1 MLEVQHLA
9 KILLV
14 EDEMVEAMNLKRSLQ
29 AMGYDVMAIASYG
42 EEAIEKANTLK
53 PDIILMD
60 ILLKGKMDGIT
71 AAQAISKHEIPV
83 IYISALPD
91 DATVNRALISAP
103 YGYLVKP
110 YDIRKLKISIEVALY
125 KKQMENKLKQSQET
139 YYQTI
144 FENTGAATVIIE
156 ENRLISLVNMQFT
169 SLTGYSKNEIE
180 GKMEWTEIFSQE
192 DISQMKEYHQLRR
205 VNPDYAPRNYEARIV
220 TRNGA
225 VKPVHLTVAM
235 IPGTEK
241 SMASILDMTEL
252 RRSKMA
258 IKESQ
263 ERFKSIFENAAE
275 AIILFDCQ
283 GNIVEFNGKFK
294 ETFGFKNGEIIGQ
307 NFVHMGSMM
316 GMHNEESRKI
326 LNDLISGNELKQ
338 VEWILENKEGK
349 KIIFRVRPSLIKT
362 KTSVIGILLI
372 MEDITELKNV
382 ENSLKYSLKE
392 KEVLL
397 REIHHRVKNN
407 LQIISSLL
415 SLQRLQVEDPQTADI
430 LWECQGRVRAMAMI
444 HENIYQSQDIG
455 RINFK
460 NYVEMLLYDIFNL
473 YRVNK
478 KSVILEMRIEGVKM
492 GIETAMPCGLVINE
506 LATNSIKHAF
516 PQGNGIIK
524 IELKTD
530 DDAHI
535 LIIEDDG
542 IGLPENLDPQK
553 SKKLGLMVVNTLVNQ
568 LNGEIEIDRTNGT
581 KFIIKFRELPY
592 N

>member
-1 MLEVQHLA
+1 MA

-156 ENRLISLVNMQFT
+156 ENKLISLVNMQFT

-220 TRNGA
+220 TRKGA

-307 NFVHMGSMM
+307 NFLHMGSMM

-338 VEWILENKEGK
+338 VEWIL
-349 KIIFRVRPSLIKT
+349 
-362 KTSVIGILLI
+362 
-372 MEDITELKNV
+372 
-382 ENSLKYSLKE
+382 
-392 KEVLL
+392 
-397 REIHHRVKNN
+397 
-407 LQIISSLL
+407 
-415 SLQRLQVEDPQTADI
+415 
-430 LWECQGRVRAMAMI
+430 
-444 HENIYQSQDIG
+444 
-455 RINFK
+455 
-460 NYVEMLLYDIFNL
+460 
-473 YRVNK
+473 
-478 KSVILEMRIEGVKM
+478 
-492 GIETAMPCGLVINE
+492 
-506 LATNSIKHAF
+506 
-516 PQGNGIIK
+516 
-524 IELKTD
+524 
-530 DDAHI
+530 
-535 LIIEDDG
+535 
-542 IGLPENLDPQK
+542 
-553 SKKLGLMVVNTLVNQ
+553 
-568 LNGEIEIDRTNGT
+568 
-581 KFIIKFRELPY
+581 
-592 N
+592 

>member
-1 MLEVQHLA
+1 LA

-29 AMGYDVMAIASYG
+29 SMGYDVVAIASYG
-42 EEAIEKANTLK
+42 EEAIEKANQLK

-60 ILLKGKMDGIT
+60 IILKGNMDGIT
-71 AAQAISKHEIPV
+71 VAKAISKLEIPV
-83 IYISALPD
+83 IYITALPD

-125 KKQMENKLKQSQET
+125 KKQMENKLKQSQEN

-156 ENRLISLVNMQFT
+156 ENKLISLVNVEFT
-169 SLTGYSKNEIE
+169 YLTGYSKEEIE
-180 GKMEWTEIFSQE
+180 GKMEWTGIFSQE
-192 DISQMKEYHQLRR
+192 DISWMKEYHGLRR
-205 VNPDYAPRNYEARIV
+205 INPDYAPRNYEARIV
-220 TRNGA
+220 TRNGT

-241 SMASILDMTEL
+241 SMASILDLTEL
-252 RRSKMA
+252 RRSKIA

-283 GNIVEFNGKFK
+283 GNIVESNGKVK
-294 ETFGFKNGEIIGQ
+294 EIFGFKNEEIIGQ
-307 NFVHMGSMM
+307 NFVEIGLLMGL
-316 GMHNEESRKI
+316 GYEEAPMI

-338 VEWILENKEGK
+338 AEWVLKNKDGK
-349 KIIFRVRPSLIKT
+349 TIIFRVRPSLIKT
-362 KTSVIGILLI
+362 KNSVIGILLI

-382 ENSLKYSLKE
+382 ENSLKNSLEE

-415 SLQRLQVEDPQTADI
+415 SLQRLQVEDQQTADI

-444 HENIYQSQDIG
+444 HENIYQSHDIG
-455 RINFK
+455 SINFRK
-460 NYVEMLLYDIFNL
+460 YVEMLLYDIFNL

-478 KSVILEMRIEGVKM
+478 KSVKLDTLIGSVEM

-516 PQGNGIIK
+516 PQGNGKIR

-530 DDAHI
+530 DDLHI
-535 LIIEDDG
+535 LIFEDDG
-542 IGLPENLDPQK
+542 IGLPENLDPLK

-568 LNGEIEIDRTNGT
+568 LNGEMKIDRTNGT

-592 N
+592 NMRV

>member
-1 MLEVQHLA
+1 MA

-156 ENRLISLVNMQFT
+156 ENKLISLVNMQFT

-307 NFVHMGSMM
+307 NFLHMGSMM

-478 KSVILEMRIEGVKM
+478 KSVILEMRIGGVKM

-568 LNGEIEIDRTNGT
+568 LNGKMEIDRTNGT

>member
-1 MLEVQHLA
+1 LA

-156 ENRLISLVNMQFT
+156 ENKLISLVNMQFT

-307 NFVHMGSMM
+307 NFLHMGSMM

-338 VEWILENKEGK
+338 VEWILENKDGK

-478 KSVILEMRIEGVKM
+478 KSVILEMRIKGVKM

-568 LNGEIEIDRTNGT
+568 LNGEMEIDRTNGT
-581 KFIIKFRELPY
+581 KFIIKFSELPY

>member
-1 MLEVQHLA
+1 LA

-29 AMGYDVMAIASYG
+29 SMGYDVMAIASYG
-42 EEAIEKANTLK
+42 EEAIEKANQLK

-60 ILLKGKMDGIT
+60 IILKGNMDGIT
-71 AAQAISKHEIPV
+71 VAKAISGLEIPV
-83 IYISALPD
+83 IYITALPD

-125 KKQMENKLKQSQET
+125 KKQMENKLKQSQEN

-156 ENRLISLVNMQFT
+156 ENKLISLVNVEFT
-169 SLTGYSKNEIE
+169 SLTGYSKEEIE
-180 GKMEWTEIFSQE
+180 GKMEWTDIFSQD
-192 DISQMKEYHQLRR
+192 DISWMKEYHGLRR
-205 VNPDYAPRNYEARIV
+205 INPDYAPRNYEARIV
-220 TRNGA
+220 TRNGT

-241 SMASILDMTEL
+241 SMASILDITEL
-252 RRSKMA
+252 RRSKIA

-263 ERFKSIFENAAE
+263 ERFKSIFDNAAE

-283 GNIVEFNGKFK
+283 GNIVESNGKVK
-294 ETFGFKNGEIIGQ
+294 GIFGFKNKEIIGQ
-307 NFVHMGSMM
+307 NFLEIGLMM
-316 GMHNEESRKI
+316 GMDYEEAQMI

-338 VEWILENKEGK
+338 VEWVLKNKEGK
-349 KIIFRVRPSLIKT
+349 TIIFRVRPSLIKT
-362 KTSVIGILLI
+362 KNSVIGILLI
-372 MEDITELKNV
+372 MEDITELKIV
-382 ENSLKYSLKE
+382 ENSLKNSLEE

-415 SLQRLQVEDPQTADI
+415 SLQRLQVEDQQTADI

-444 HENIYQSQDIG
+444 HENIYQSHDIG
-455 RINFK
+455 SINFQK
-460 NYVEMLLYDIFNL
+460 YVEMLLYDIFNL

-478 KSVILEMRIEGVKM
+478 ESVKLDTLIGSVEM

-516 PQGNGIIK
+516 PQGNGNIR

-530 DDAHI
+530 DDLHI
-535 LIIEDDG
+535 LIFEDDG
-542 IGLPENLDPQK
+542 IGLPENLDPLK

-568 LNGEIEIDRTNGT
+568 LNGEMEIDRTNGT

-592 N
+592 NMRV

>member
-1 MLEVQHLA
+1 MA

-156 ENRLISLVNMQFT
+156 ENKLISLVNMQFT

-220 TRNGA
+220 TRKGA

-307 NFVHMGSMM
+307 NFLHMGSMM

-568 LNGEIEIDRTNGT
+568 LNGEMEIDRTNGT
-581 KFIIKFRELPY
+581 KFIIKFSELPY

>member
-1 MLEVQHLA
+1 VLEVQHLA

-156 ENRLISLVNMQFT
+156 ENKLISLVNMQFT

-307 NFVHMGSMM
+307 NFLHMGSMM

-338 VEWILENKEGK
+338 VEWILENKDGK

-478 KSVILEMRIEGVKM
+478 KSVILEMRIKGVKM

-568 LNGEIEIDRTNGT
+568 LNGEMEIDRTNGT
-581 KFIIKFRELPY
+581 KFIIKFSELPY

>member
-1 MLEVQHLA
+1 MA

-156 ENRLISLVNMQFT
+156 ENKLISLVNMQFT

-283 GNIVEFNGKFK
+283 GNIVEFNGKFN

-307 NFVHMGSMM
+307 NFLHMGSMM

-568 LNGEIEIDRTNGT
+568 LNGEMEIDRTNGT

>member
-1 MLEVQHLA
+1 MA

-156 ENRLISLVNMQFT
+156 ENKLISLVNMQFT

-478 KSVILEMRIEGVKM
+478 KSVILEMRIGGVKM

-568 LNGEIEIDRTNGT
+568 LNGKMEIDRTNGT

>member
-1 MLEVQHLA
+1 MA
-9 KILLV
+9 NILLV

-29 AMGYDVMAIASYG
+29 SMGYNIMAIASYG
-42 EEAIEKANTLK
+42 EDAIEKANELK

-60 ILLKGKMDGIT
+60 IVLKGSMDGIT
-71 AAQAISKHEIPV
+71 AAKAISELEIPV
-83 IYISALPD
+83 IYITALPD

-103 YGYLVKP
+103 YGYLIKP

-125 KKQMENKLKQSQET
+125 KKQMENKLKQSQEN

-156 ENRLISLVNMQFT
+156 ENKLISLVNMEFT
-169 SLTGYSKNEIE
+169 SLTGFSKEEIE
-180 GKMEWTEIFSQE
+180 RKMKWTEIFFQE
-192 DISQMKEYHQLRR
+192 DISQMKDYHRLRR
-205 VNPDYAPRNYEARIV
+205 VNPDYAPRNYEARLV
-220 TRNGA
+220 TRNGN

-263 ERFKSIFENAAE
+263 ERFKSIFDNAAE

-283 GNIVEFNGKFK
+283 GNIVESNDKIK
-294 ETFGFKNGEIIGQ
+294 EIFGFKNEEIIGQ
-307 NFVHMGSMM
+307 NFVDMMSMM
-316 GMHNEESRKI
+316 GMDYEDAKMI
-326 LNDLISGNELKQ
+326 LEDLISGNELKQ
-338 VEWILENKEGK
+338 VVWNIKNKHGT

-362 KTSVIGILLI
+362 KNRVIGILLI

-382 ENSLKYSLKE
+382 ENSLKYSLEE

-415 SLQRLQVEDPQTADI
+415 SLQRLQVEDSQTADI

-444 HENIYQSQDIG
+444 HENLYQSHDLG
-455 RINFK
+455 SINFR
-460 NYVEMLLYDIFNL
+460 NYVEMMLYDIFNL

-478 KSVILEMRIEGVKM
+478 KSVKLDTLIESLEM

-516 PQGNGIIK
+516 PQGNGTIR

-530 DDAHI
+530 NDLHI
-535 LIIEDDG
+535 LIFEDDG
-542 IGLPENLDPQK
+542 IGLPENLDPLK

-568 LNGEIEIDRTNGT
+568 LNGEMEIDRTNGT

-592 N
+592 NGRV

>member
-1 MLEVQHLA
+1 MHYLA

-29 AMGYDVMAIASYG
+29 SMGYDVMAITSYG

-60 ILLKGKMDGIT
+60 IVLKGKMDGIT
-71 AAQAISKHEIPV
+71 AAKAISKLEIPV

-91 DATVNRALISAP
+91 DVTVNRALISAP

-125 KKQMENKLKQSQET
+125 KKKMENKLKKSQET

-156 ENRLISLVNMQFT
+156 ENKLISLVNMEFA
-169 SLTGYSKNEIE
+169 SLTGYSKEEIE
-180 GKMEWTEIFSQE
+180 GKMEWPAIFSQE
-192 DISQMKEYHQLRR
+192 DVSQMKEYHKLRR
-205 VNPDYAPRNYEARIV
+205 INPDYAPRNYEARIV
-220 TRNGA
+220 TRNGTI
-225 VKPVHLTVAM
+225 KPVHLTVAM

-252 RRSKMA
+252 QRSKIA

-294 ETFGFKNGEIIGQ
+294 ETFGIKNGEIIGQ
-307 NFVHMGSMM
+307 NFVKMGTMM
-316 GMHNEESRKI
+316 GMHPEESRQI
-326 LNDLISGNELKQ
+326 INDLITGNELKQ
-338 VEWILENKEGK
+338 VEWILNNINGK
-349 KIIFRVRPSLIKT
+349 QIVFRVRPSLIKT

-382 ENSLKYSLKE
+382 ENSLKNSLKE
-392 KEVLL
+392 KEMLL

-415 SLQRLQVEDPQTADI
+415 SLQRLQVENPQTADI

-460 NYVEMLLYDIFNL
+460 NYVEMLLYDIYNL
-473 YRVNK
+473 YRVDK
-478 KSVILEMRIEGVKM
+478 KLIILEMLIEGVEM

-506 LATNSIKHAF
+506 LATNCIKHAF
-516 PQGNGIIK
+516 PHGNGTLK

-530 DDAHI
+530 GDLHL

-568 LNGEIEIDRTNGT
+568 LNGEMEIDRTNGT

-592 N
+592 NAQV